1 MSNREE
7 GTLTIA
13 EEYRM
18 IAKLSGDTLANFSV
32 DNQPQDAMSTCS
44 DDSLPADPLDSY
56 FENLQTAQEHDRVA
70 IVSDELLARVN
81 DPYYFRDLM
90 HNAAL
95 NLESGEDIEEEAQII
110 FDGWED
116 ASSRMPYAQ
125 ARFITSTIHS
135 TLRRYATQHPRYR
148 ALCNALLVHVHG
160 ANEEAEETPE
170 GEAPAY
176 GEWALGHD
184 RTGQ

>member
-32 DNQPQDAMSTCS
+32 DNQPQDAMST
-44 DDSLPADPLDSY
+44 PLKS
-56 FENLQTAQEHDRVA
+56 TRVA

>member
-18 IAKLSGDTLANFSV
+18 IAELSGDTLANFSV
-32 DNQPQDAMSTCS
+32 DNEPQDAMSTCS
-44 DDSLPADPLDSY
+44 DDSLPADPLDAY
-56 FENLQTAQEHDRVA
+56 FENLQTAQEHNRVA

-81 DPYYFRDLM
+81 DPHYFRDLM

-135 TLRRYATQHPRYR
+135 TLHRYATQHPRHR
-148 ALCNALLVHVHG
+148 ALCIALLVHVHG

-170 GEAPAY
+170 GDAPAY

>member
-18 IAKLSGDTLANFSV
+18 IAELSGDTLANFSV
-32 DNQPQDAMSTCS
+32 DNEPQDAMKH
-44 DDSLPADPLDSY
+44 
-56 FENLQTAQEHDRVA
+56 NRVA
-70 IVSDELLARVN
+70 IVSEELLARVN
-81 DPYYFRDLM
+81 DPHYFRDLM

-95 NLESGEDIEEEAQII
+95 NLESGEDTEEEAQII

-135 TLRRYATQHPRYR
+135 TLHRYATQHPRHR
-148 ALCNALLVHVHG
+148 ALCIALLVHVHG
-160 ANEEAEETPE
+160 ANEEAEETLE
-170 GEAPAY
+170 GDAPAY